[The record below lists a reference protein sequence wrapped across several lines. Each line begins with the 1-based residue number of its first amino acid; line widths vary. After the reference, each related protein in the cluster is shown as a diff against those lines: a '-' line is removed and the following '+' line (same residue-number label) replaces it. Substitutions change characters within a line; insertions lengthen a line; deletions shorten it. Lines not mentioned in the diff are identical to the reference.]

1 MLTNKSIIS
10 NSYLFF
16 EVLISLYV
24 RILEFLNKNF
34 VYKNILIY
42 KQIKLKKKVY
52 EHIYKRINVI
62 NMPTALMYNVL
73 TLYLVI
79 TYYLFY
85 VGMRVRRIKFFF
97 LGGGGS
103 CYTIPAVS
111 HWPLILPNV
120 VTNFQY
126 SSYTNKYICEKC
138 KNTRKKP
145 LTC

>member
-1 MLTNKSIIS
+1 MFRQLIKKRLFKNENWSMLTNKSIIS

-97 LGGGGS
+97 LGGGGG
-103 CYTIPAVS
+103 
-111 HWPLILPNV
+111 V
-120 VTNFQY
+120 VTLFLLLATGHWSCQ
-126 SSYTNKYICEKC
+126 T
-138 KNTRKKP
+138 
-145 LTC
+145 